1 MPHTYTDQTEPI
13 RSGVAKLFFWMGL
26 ALAGVGVVM
35 GVTFIVWGLLTT
47 NDDGLVTTG
56 VILGP
61 LFLAAGALMH
71 LGGRR
76 QWVRLLPDGIVWR
89 TVFSGPTYVPWR
101 EVHHVAVPLSPSE
114 GHQVLLAIHDGR
126 WIPVPAIRMS
136 SANTGR
142 WADGGYR
149 KAGAAIVDAHKG
161 WLATSR

>member
-76 QWVRLLPDGIVWR
+76 QWVRLLPDGLVWR

-101 EVHHVAVPLSPSE
+101 CRCPHPRVTRCCWRSTTVDGSLCRRSE
-114 GHQVLLAIHDGR
+114 
-126 WIPVPAIRMS
+126 
-136 SANTGR
+136 
-142 WADGGYR
+142 
-149 KAGAAIVDAHKG
+149 
-161 WLATSR
+161 